1 MENEQ
6 NYTEENTREELS
18 SSLRDILL
26 VLGYDPDDFDPDAL
40 TIGELMDMVR
50 MGAFGPDGIVI
61 SGDHGGPIPAE

>member
-6 NYTEENTREELS
+6 NYTEESPRKELS

-26 VLGYDPDDFDPDAL
+26 SLGYDPDDFDPDDL
-40 TIGELMDMVR
+40 TIGEFMEMVR
-50 MGAFGPDGIVI
+50 MGALGPDGIVI